1 MTQEATTMALGKR
14 REEQQEMWVAT
25 TSLPKSVGHIFYR
38 KLNRLLA
45 EADFDHA
52 AERMCEPYYHSHLGR
67 PSIPPGV
74 YFRMLLVGYYE
85 GIGSQRGIAWRCS
98 DSLSLREFLGVPLT
112 EETPDHSSLTRVR
125 DRLTLEVHTAVFQWV
140 LALAAKKGLL
150 PGKTAAV
157 DATTLEAD
165 AAMKSIVRRDTGED
179 WKEYLRRLLQE
190 QQGVENPTDEELRR
204 FDKQR
209 KDKRVSNEEWM
220 SKTDPD
226 SRITKMKD
234 SRTHLAYKAEHV
246 VDLDTELVLAA
257 SIRHADE
264 GDADTMVDSVMEAQ
278 MNLREAAV
286 EVEIQ
291 EAVADKG
298 YHATDTIELAESL
311 GVRTYIPERKIKGTR
326 KWRDVPAEKRRAVL
340 NNRRRVRGAR
350 SKRLQRLRSE
360 LVERS
365 FAHVCDTGG
374 ARRSWLH
381 GIEKVQKRY
390 LLAAVARNIGLVM
403 RKLFG
408 VGTPRGLQAEGGLA
422 AIVLFAWFRIYDLW
436 NRRYRI
442 LMSPCVHSESYATA
456 A

>member
-1 MTQEATTMALGKR
+1 
-14 REEQQEMWVAT
+14 
-25 TSLPKSVGHIFYR
+25 
-38 KLNRLLA
+38 
-45 EADFDHA
+45 
-52 AERMCEPYYHSHLGR
+52 
-67 PSIPPGV
+67 
-74 YFRMLLVGYYE
+74 
-85 GIGSQRGIAWRCS
+85 
-98 DSLSLREFLGVPLT
+98 
-112 EETPDHSSLTRVR
+112 
-125 DRLTLEVHTAVFQWV
+125 V
-140 LALAAKKGLL
+140 LALAADKGLL

-179 WKEYLRRLLQE
+179 WKEYLRRLLKE
-190 QQGVENPTDEELRR
+190 RQGVENPTDEELRR

-257 SIRHADE
+257 SIRHADD

-311 GVRTYIPERKIKGTR
+311 GVRTYIPERKIKGKR

-390 LLAAVARNIGLVM
+390 LFAVVARNIGLVM

-408 VGTPRGLQAEGGLA
+408 IGTPRGLQAEGGLA
-422 AIVLFAWFRIYDLW
+422 AIVSFAWIHIYDLS
-436 NRRYRI
+436 NRRHRI
-442 LMSPCVHSESYATA
+442 LVSPCVHSESYATA